1 MYPLNKFSE
10 NGVSWPFSISGLN
23 NQNLEKK
30 YFEFKEKANLKMKR
44 DITLKPN
51 LISKFFDSLCFDN
64 GILENVKKI
73 IGPDVYIWSSA
84 IFAKPPGTGKI
95 VSFHQ
100 DNPYW
105 QLTTNNVITVWI
117 ALTESNKQSGALEVV
132 PKSSKLG
139 IISNIDVTNAR
150 EAYVKG
156 LKTTHE
162 NDMLSYKQDLNNFL
176 KENNSEVVSL
186 KSSEYSI
193 HHVNTVHG
201 SGINKSKNYR
211 IGYAVRYI
219 SSDTQH
225 HEMDKDFALHVCGKK
240 NSYFIDEKRPII
252 DFGEDEINNYE
263 LSMKSGGAFGN
274 KKY

>member
-139 IISNIDVTNAR
+139 IINNIDVTNAR
-150 EAYVKG
+150 AAYVKG

-162 NDMLSYKQDLNNFL
+162 NDMLS
-176 KENNSEVVSL
+176 
-186 KSSEYSI
+186 
-193 HHVNTVHG
+193 
-201 SGINKSKNYR
+201 
-211 IGYAVRYI
+211 
-219 SSDTQH
+219 
-225 HEMDKDFALHVCGKK
+225 
-240 NSYFIDEKRPII
+240 
-252 DFGEDEINNYE
+252 
-263 LSMKSGGAFGN
+263 
-274 KKY
+274 